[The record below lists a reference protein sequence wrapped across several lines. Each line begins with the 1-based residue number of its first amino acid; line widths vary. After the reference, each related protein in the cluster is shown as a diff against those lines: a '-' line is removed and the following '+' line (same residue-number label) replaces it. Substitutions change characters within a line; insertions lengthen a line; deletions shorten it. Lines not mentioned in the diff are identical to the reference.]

1 MQSGGVRAK
10 RRAPPPKTQR
20 AMSEPAMLT
29 LSSAARE
36 ELDAYFAGREK
47 SSLRIYAAP
56 GGCSGRRLALTLGEP
71 DKGDAVCEADGY
83 KFCIDPEL
91 LSQVGILTVDLS
103 HTGFSVN
110 SDVLPGGGCSGCS
123 GCSGCGPER

>member
-1 MQSGGVRAK
+1 MLLASLICRGVSEPNAGR
-10 RRAPPPKTQR
+10 PPKAKR
-20 AMSEPAMLT
+20 AMSESAMLT
-29 LSSAARE
+29 LSPAARD
-36 ELDAYFAGREK
+36 ELDAYFAGRDK

-71 DKGDAVCEADGY
+71 APGDAVCEADGY

-110 SDVLPGGGCSGCS
+110 AGACS

>member
-1 MQSGGVRAK
+1 
-10 RRAPPPKTQR
+10 
-20 AMSEPAMLT
+20 MSESAMLT
-29 LSSAARE
+29 LSPAARD
-36 ELDAYFAGREK
+36 ELDAYFAGRDK

-71 DKGDAVCEADGY
+71 APGDAVCEADGY

-110 SDVLPGGGCSGCS
+110 AGACS